1 MSHPILPPNGEKRGV
16 AQGPDWNS
24 MELIV
29 IGINH
34 KTAPVGLR
42 EKVAF
47 APEQMGHALNDLK
60 TSESLH
66 EVAILSTC
74 NRTEIYAIDPGNR
87 ARGVPDW
94 LARYHS
100 VSMESLADSIYI
112 HSGEESIKH
121 LLRVA
126 AGLDSMVLGEPQILG
141 QVKDCFSQAKVHH
154 TVGPVLDRL
163 AQNTFRVSKRVRSST
178 AIGQNPVSVASIAV
192 DLASQLFTDISTC
205 NVLLVG
211 AGETI
216 ELVGKHLRNAGVRAP
231 VIANRTIERARA
243 LAEKLE
249 GRPAQLTDLPAH
261 LVGTDILIASTGS
274 QLPILGK
281 GTVER
286 ALRER
291 RFKPI
296 FMVDLAVPR
305 DIEPEIAELRDVYLY
320 SIDDLEQII
329 AENISNREEA
339 ALEAEAIIQS
349 AVSEILAEGRGRE
362 AVDLL
367 VKFRRRHV
375 QIMESE
381 LEKAVQRLKK
391 GEDPEAVLSGFATQ
405 LTNKIIH
412 TPSVQL
418 KQASTDG
425 RDDIIDAISELFQLE
440 DGREDD

>member
-1 MSHPILPPNGEKRGV
+1 
-16 AQGPDWNS
+16 

-29 IGINH
+29 VGINH
-34 KTAPVGLR
+34 KTAPVNVR

-47 APEQMGHALNDLK
+47 APEQMGHALHDLK
-60 TSESLH
+60 ASESLS

-74 NRTEIYAIDPGNR
+74 NRTEIYAVESSQKPAGIS
-87 ARGVPDW
+87 DW
-94 LARYHS
+94 LARYHNL
-100 VSMESLADSIYI
+100 SMESLADSVYV
-112 HSGEESIKH
+112 HTGTDSIKH

-141 QVKDCFSQAKVHH
+141 QVKDCFTQAKTHK

-163 AQNTFRVSKRVRSST
+163 AQNTFRISKRVRSST

-192 DLASQLFTDISTC
+192 DLAAQLFSELAEC
-205 NVLLVG
+205 NVLLIG

-216 ELVGKHLRNAGVRAP
+216 ELVGKHLRNAGATNP
-231 VIANRTIERARA
+231 VIANRTLERAHN
-243 LAEKLE
+243 LAQTLE
-249 GRPAQLTDLPAH
+249 GRAVQLTDIPSH
-261 LVGTDILIASTGS
+261 LVNTDILIASTGS

-286 ALRER
+286 ALKER
-291 RFKPI
+291 RHKPI

-305 DIEPEIAELRDVYLY
+305 DIEPEIGQLRDVYLY
-320 SIDDLEQII
+320 SVDDLEQII

-339 ALEAEAIIQS
+339 AQEAEAIIDE
-349 AVSEILAEGRGRE
+349 AVTEILAADRSRD
-362 AVDLL
+362 AVDVL
-367 VKFRRRHV
+367 VKFRKKHV
-375 QIMESE
+375 QIMEGE
-381 LEKAVQRLKK
+381 LGKAIQRLKK
-391 GEDPEAVLSGFATQ
+391 GEDPEAVISGFATQ

-425 RDDIIDAISELFQLE
+425 RDDVIDAISRLFQL
-440 DGREDD
+440 DDDQQES